1 MSASSTSSA
10 FDHEPGRVASITST
24 FDFEPG
30 RVTSLTSTFVQI
42 LTIYL
47 RFLRFLRS
55 FWTFLGHFGVFLGY
69 FSVFW
74 SIFDQC
80 LPMFVYVRFFGWGSC
95 LKHRLRS
102 FLRTSS
108 RIDNVNVRPNVNN
121 DINVN
126 VNVRPNFAVWTMK
139 RSSTFA
145 NEDSSRS
152 YTLYLSL
159 CHPLCV

>member
-1 MSASSTSSA
+1 MGKRWLRSSKIFKGFFVFVLVRAKIVSASSTSSA

-24 FDFEPG
+24 FVFEPG
-30 RVTSLTSTFVQI
+30 RVASLTSTFVQI
-42 LTIYL
+42 LTIFL

-95 LKHRLRS
+95 L
-102 FLRTSS
+102 TSS
-108 RIDNVNVRPNVNN
+108 SFV
-121 DINVN
+121 
-126 VNVRPNFAVWTMK
+126 F
-139 RSSTFA
+139 
-145 NEDSSRS
+145 ED
-152 YTLYLSL
+152 L
-159 CHPLCV
+159 